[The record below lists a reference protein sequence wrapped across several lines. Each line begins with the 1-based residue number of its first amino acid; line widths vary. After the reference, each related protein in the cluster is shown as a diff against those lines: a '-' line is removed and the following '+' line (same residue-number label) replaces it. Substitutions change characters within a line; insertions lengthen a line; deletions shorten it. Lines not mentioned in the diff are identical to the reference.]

1 MEQRLACLLDAVT
14 SADPAAVVP
23 DAVAGRV
30 VECLSAEIGHCLPV
44 FGGET
49 CFRELLPLQKSCARC
64 DSHLAKIASAKA
76 VATIV
81 HTGGLVRKDHIPCR
95 CRNKNCD
102 MYGSLIWRNYFVDA
116 GRHFFLGHP
125 QDLKCFMVSS
135 SFGFSIEWLEDFHSR
150 VVRQHASFISESDV
164 IQQRAVR
171 HGQTAW
177 LPVARLRKMIS
188 EAWFKWRLLVRGYA
202 YNIPGAAQN
211 PIDIHQ
217 GVEDLLKP
225 VLPALQKAFSDA
237 AVASA
242 RSANMRR
249 DVIVMDGNA
258 KNRRAVCAALLCG
271 RKQSFSLNKTLRHN
285 CPATPALGHLFCAK
299 HNTDDVAAAPQ
310 DLEESYFV
318 CLLALAASVVAMS
331 RDVEYLPAMKK
342 IWDAVGKMWQP
353 ADILT
358 AKGHQMCQTWAVR
371 ASHPEYPYALHLLSM
386 MAPLTNGAAVQIF
399 PTASSPLVAFGI
411 NVNYS
416 QTRKSSCTSHADSIT
431 RVLDSHVRQKTQTFL
446 NQMSVEQDFTH
457 DESTVHTIKD
467 IALGEE
473 AASPNPQ
480 PQPAEVQ
487 PDFDALVG
495 ADPLPFPGG
504 DFADSIVDDA
514 AASHSPELPP
524 ETEPLRVADVRSIE
538 FGYGPDGASVQSAFH
553 SKHLTD
559 RFIMKATLL
568 HGHPKVTSKTIC
580 DKLRSSRESGRKAL
594 PREDWVAVMEACAG
608 SPILDF
614 QDDTLQLRAIPQDAP
629 GRTFY
634 HNELMKLCGV
644 TMRELMTAMNRAA
657 AAKAKSAAPPK
668 RKRQDGH
675 ED

>member
-1 MEQRLACLLDAVT
+1 MLISTQTALDGRFVVGACALLLHTRVYMKFAHVDCKAAYSHCFERNPFCASLILYILSSTWFARMEQRLACLLDAVT

-49 CFRELLPLQKSCARC
+49 CFRELLPLQKSCPRC

-102 MYGSLIWRNYFVDA
+102 MYGSLIWHNYFVDA

-202 YNIPGAAQN
+202 YNIPGVAQN

-271 RKQSFSLNKTLRHN
+271 RKQSLSLNKTLRHN

-310 DLEESYFV
+310 DLGCGKLMVEESHTHAYPGV
-318 CLLALAASVVAMS
+318 
-331 RDVEYLPAMKK
+331 RLPNS
-342 IWDAVGKMWQP
+342 
-353 ADILT
+353 ILM
-358 AKGHQMCQTWAVR
+358 G
-371 ASHPEYPYALHLLSM
+371 
-386 MAPLTNGAAVQIF
+386 
-399 PTASSPLVAFGI
+399 
-411 NVNYS
+411 
-416 QTRKSSCTSHADSIT
+416 TS
-431 RVLDSHVRQKTQTFL
+431 VRQ
-446 NQMSVEQDFTH
+446 
-457 DESTVHTIKD
+457 
-467 IALGEE
+467 IACLCGKGR
-473 AASPNPQ
+473 Q
-480 PQPAEVQ
+480 
-487 PDFDALVG
+487 
-495 ADPLPFPGG
+495 
-504 DFADSIVDDA
+504 
-514 AASHSPELPP
+514 
-524 ETEPLRVADVRSIE
+524 
-538 FGYGPDGASVQSAFH
+538 
-553 SKHLTD
+553 
-559 RFIMKATLL
+559 L
-568 HGHPKVTSKTIC
+568 H
-580 DKLRSSRESGRKAL
+580 E
-594 PREDWVAVMEACAG
+594 WVANY
-608 SPILDF
+608 
-614 QDDTLQLRAIPQDAP
+614 R
-629 GRTFY
+629 
-634 HNELMKLCGV
+634 
-644 TMRELMTAMNRAA
+644 MT
-657 AAKAKSAAPPK
+657 
-668 RKRQDGH
+668 
-675 ED
+675 

>member
-202 YNIPGAAQN
+202 YNIPGVAQN

-258 KNRRAVCAALLCG
+258 KNR
-271 RKQSFSLNKTLRHN
+271 
-285 CPATPALGHLFCAK
+285 
-299 HNTDDVAAAPQ
+299 
-310 DLEESYFV
+310 
-318 CLLALAASVVAMS
+318 
-331 RDVEYLPAMKK
+331 
-342 IWDAVGKMWQP
+342 
-353 ADILT
+353 
-358 AKGHQMCQTWAVR
+358 
-371 ASHPEYPYALHLLSM
+371 
-386 MAPLTNGAAVQIF
+386 
-399 PTASSPLVAFGI
+399 
-411 NVNYS
+411 
-416 QTRKSSCTSHADSIT
+416 
-431 RVLDSHVRQKTQTFL
+431 VLDSHVRQKTQTFL

-467 IALGEE
+467 IALGED